1 MHDSTLNDV
10 SQNVTEHMCSMQ
22 DVFIRSLAQ
31 DYGRWATDAA
41 YREQRTLF
49 AVESDE
55 RIRQM
60 QGVVSGKS

>member
-1 MHDSTLNDV
+1 
-10 SQNVTEHMCSMQ
+10 MCSMQ